1 MSAVQGPH
9 SSSIGIFLRVKPVA
23 RPSAGLYVDDTDQ
36 QIKFN
41 LPKALSLGP
50 VNNQREN
57 YHFSFNGVLTAAA
70 KQEEVFERV
79 ARNVVLGT
87 LEGFNGTIFAYGQ
100 TGSGKTFTVTGG
112 PERYSDRGIIPRSIS
127 VIFDEIAKRAE
138 FNFLVHVSYL
148 EIYNEVGYD
157 LLDPDRDVRSLEDLP
172 RVHVMEDDDGAAH
185 MRNLSSHR
193 AASEEDALNLL
204 FLGDTNRTISETPL
218 NQASSRSH
226 CIFTVV
232 IESRRPGEPTVRRS
246 KLNLVDLAGSE
257 RVSRTG
263 IDGGIL
269 KEARYINLSLHYLE
283 QVIIALQERSSGGLR
298 GHVPYRNSTMT
309 MVLRDSL
316 GGNCRTV
323 MIANITA
330 QHEMLDESISTCRF
344 AQRVAL
350 VANHVTVN
358 EDIDPD
364 VVIRRLRQDVRELKD
379 EVRMLR
385 GEGEDRGPLTPDEI
399 ERVNAQTHEYVQ
411 DPSPEAGV
419 SFGGS
424 MLFINAAFRA
434 LKQAARGHLL
444 VAAKGREPIAAK
456 GHTVAPGLPHMQQL
470 SQPSVTAVA
479 APQEIQQLTD
489 QIRQRDSEIA
499 ILVGLV
505 KQARAAGFIPSSSP
519 DPQTSTPG
527 LSTSRAAASGTR
539 ANLRHPGPA
548 HAGGLEPGRDVRRS
562 ISMPSQ
568 SSSGSNLTQ
577 QARSI
582 GPASS
587 SAGGD
592 SLPDPEVL
600 ADRSRAFEAFR
611 ISYSG
616 NPVIDANKAQL
627 KIKYEEAK
635 ACGQQVNASKQSIEK
650 LKGQIDR
657 HRTQRALADMG
668 RGLSNLEQ
676 ELEPDDREMLLHEQV
691 EEAKVR
697 YKESFGR
704 LRTLKSEIE
713 HLHRLL
719 EHNRLRLQHDF
730 ELWLSDARERTGV
743 IQPGNTLAA
752 QPREEAGTPDPPAQ
766 QNAYAADIPNPD
778 LQQQHALTSVSWPKD
793 DRLRVPTAVS
803 QATLAGRSGKDPGK
817 ELPAE
822 GPLQTAEGPLQ
833 TAEASS
839 APQQSV
845 SGVEEGMADQPQDEQ
860 PHTQRLQ
867 STSQYRLQQ
876 QQEESIFQSPL
887 PSSRNVKPPIDK
899 SASRLH
905 VDMSRL
911 HAAMSSQQAGSAQP
925 EGAGP
930 ARASDGLP
938 AASAA
943 DRAPYAHG
951 TATAASRSQAGSS
964 GESEGLAVNN
974 QQQASR
980 GEAFPDLAHEAM
992 QAAAPYLTGNKQADE
1007 DIIKFYQARTAIL
1020 RSSQRLP
1027 PGHRATF

>member
-1 MSAVQGPH
+1 MSAVQGAH
-9 SSSIGIFLRVKPVA
+9 SSSIGIFLRVKPVT
-23 RPSAGLYVDDTDQ
+23 RPSLGLSVNDTDH
-36 QIKFN
+36 QIHFN
-41 LPKALSLGP
+41 LPRALSLGP

-57 YHFSFNGVLTAAA
+57 YQFSFNGVLTADA

-112 PERYSDRGIIPRSIS
+112 PERYADRGIIPRSIS
-127 VIFDEIAKRAE
+127 VVFDEIAKRAE

-226 CIFTVV
+226 CIFTVT
-232 IESRRPGEPTVRRS
+232 IESRRPGEPMVRRS

-283 QVIIALQERSSGGLR
+283 QVIIALQERSTGGAR

-350 VANHVTVN
+350 VANQASDAACCMVTIN

-364 VVIRRLRQDVRELKD
+364 VVIKRLKVENRELKD
-379 EVRMLR
+379 ELRMLR
-385 GEGEDRGPLTPDEI
+385 GEGEDRGPLTADEI
-399 ERVNAQTHEYVQ
+399 ERVTTQARSYVE
-411 DPSPEAGV
+411 DPSPEATL

-434 LKQAARGHLL
+434 LKQAARGNLL
-444 VAAKGREPIAAK
+444 VAAKGQSLGPPIPGSQALPK
-456 GHTVAPGLPHMQQL
+456 GPP
-470 SQPSVTAVA
+470 AVA
-479 APQEIQQLTD
+479 APQEIQQLTE

-505 KQARAAGFIPSSSP
+505 KKAQAAGFIPSSP
-519 DPQTSTPG
+519 ATSAASRPAPG
-527 LSTSRAAASGTR
+527 LPA
-539 ANLRHPGPA
+539 ANLVASPSTGSPPAAGPA
-548 HAGGLEPGRDVRRS
+548 PASSGPGRQSGS
-562 ISMPSQ
+562 IRKSVSMPVQSRQPGLAASQ
-568 SSSGSNLTQ
+568 SSSLAATGL
-577 QARSI
+577 
-582 GPASS
+582 G
-587 SAGGD
+587 
-592 SLPDPEVL
+592 SLPSQEVL

-627 KIKYEEAK
+627 KAKYDEAK
-635 ACGQQVNASKQSIEK
+635 MHGQQVNASKLSIEK

-657 HRTQRALADMG
+657 HRTYRSLADITKG
-668 RGLSNLEQ
+668 PIDADQ
-676 ELEPDDREMLLHEQV
+676 ELEPDEKEMRLHGEVEQ
-691 EEAKVR
+691 AKGR
-697 YKESFGR
+697 YKEAFAR

-719 EHNRLRLQHDF
+719 EHNRQARHPVTSSFVGLRG
-730 ELWLSDARERTGV
+730 R
-743 IQPGNTLAA
+743 
-752 QPREEAGTPDPPAQ
+752 AQ
-766 QNAYAADIPNPD
+766 QA
-778 LQQQHALTSVSWPKD
+778 
-793 DRLRVPTAVS
+793 PT
-803 QATLAGRSGKDPGK
+803 TGR
-817 ELPAE
+817 
-822 GPLQTAEGPLQ
+822 T
-833 TAEASS
+833 
-839 APQQSV
+839 
-845 SGVEEGMADQPQDEQ
+845 
-860 PHTQRLQ
+860 
-867 STSQYRLQQ
+867 
-876 QQEESIFQSPL
+876 
-887 PSSRNVKPPIDK
+887 
-899 SASRLH
+899 
-905 VDMSRL
+905 
-911 HAAMSSQQAGSAQP
+911 
-925 EGAGP
+925 
-930 ARASDGLP
+930 
-938 AASAA
+938 
-943 DRAPYAHG
+943 
-951 TATAASRSQAGSS
+951 GSS
-964 GESEGLAVNN
+964 GKH
-974 QQQASR
+974 
-980 GEAFPDLAHEAM
+980 GEPL
-992 QAAAPYLTGNKQADE
+992 G
-1007 DIIKFYQARTAIL
+1007 
-1020 RSSQRLP
+1020 
-1027 PGHRATF
+1027 G